1 MNTKFSTL
9 KDAVRREMRDEYRVV
24 KGADTCNNSNRM
36 EDTYA
41 KKPCLGAQRSTRFL
55 RDI

>member
-41 KKPCLGAQRSTRFL
+41 KKPCLGVQRSTRFL